1 MGREARE
8 RLKTVLIFIL
18 IFSGILQVGILWSYQ
33 SQGTPTDFLSAL
45 FRRTPRISD
54 EDVRQA
60 LFVPD
65 RLILSGGEMS
75 HWIMPKNS
83 IEYNTLWD
91 EAVQGLTMILS
102 GKASLFRTDEEW
114 GSITERLGY
123 MIDFGYDISPGLLSW
138 FLGTRIA
145 VQEFPDVRKVMVKR
159 DIVDESLATYYIKSD
174 NGLVYASGPI
184 RNEKALKL
192 GSIINKLLGEDNPEL
207 RNYYT
212 FGGSNIAEPM
222 GAEPDV
228 LYISGAPRYWAY
240 YEYNITP
247 PAKAENEDELAEILL
262 GTDKDRYNRTTG
274 SDNTIQFS
282 FVNSF
287 YEYHSNGYLSFNYLG
302 TAESPGVGGVG
313 NALLNTYKFVAGIKG
328 LLGSTADIAIT
339 SINESKINQGVYE
352 IGFDY
357 RVGGMPVMVNIDL
370 KSGTAGKLSHAIS
383 IIADGKR
390 VLKCDALLKDFV
402 QGQKSGY
409 NDRFIDLLGQSGM
422 GYKDMNIKDM
432 CSGYCID
439 SPDIEVLRP
448 ALFINSKDG
457 ENIKLDMTPEKGD

>member
-1 MGREARE
+1 MGREAKE

-45 FRRTPRISD
+45 LRRTPRISD

-65 RLILSGGEMS
+65 RLVLSSGEMS
-75 HWIMPKNS
+75 HWIMPKGS
-83 IEYNTLWD
+83 IEYNGLWD
-91 EAVQGLTMILS
+91 EAMQGLTMILS
-102 GKASLFRTDEEW
+102 GKASLFKTDEEW
-114 GSITERLGY
+114 GSITEKLGY

-138 FLGTRIA
+138 FLGTRTSA
-145 VQEFPDVRKVMVKR
+145 QEIPVIRKVMVKR
-159 DIVDESLATYYIKSD
+159 DIVDESLATYYFKSD
-174 NGLVYASGPI
+174 NGLVYASGSI
-184 RNEKALKL
+184 RNENALKL
-192 GSIINKLLGEDNPEL
+192 GAIIDILLGEENPGL

-212 FGGSNIAEPM
+212 FGESNIDESM

-228 LYISGAPRYWAY
+228 LYISRAPRYWDY
-240 YEYNITP
+240 YEYGITP

-262 GTDKDRYNRTTG
+262 GSDKDRYNRTTG
-274 SDNTIQFS
+274 NDNTIQFS

-302 TAESPGVGGVG
+302 TAESPGKGGIG
-313 NALLNTYKFVAGIKG
+313 NALLNAYKFVAGIKE
-328 LLGSTADIAIT
+328 LLGSNVDIAIA
-339 SINESKINQGVYE
+339 SINESETSQGVYE

-357 RVGGMPVMVNIDL
+357 RVGGMPVMVDIDL
-370 KSGTAGKLSHAIS
+370 KGGTAGKLSHAIS
-383 IIADGKR
+383 IKADAKR

-402 QGQKSGY
+402 RGQKNGY

-422 GYKDMNIKDM
+422 GYKDMNIQDM
-432 CSGYCID
+432 RSGYCID
-439 SPDIEVLRP
+439 SADIEVLRP
-448 ALFINSKDG
+448 ALLIDLKNG
-457 ENIKLDMTPEKGD
+457 ESIKLDMAPEKGD